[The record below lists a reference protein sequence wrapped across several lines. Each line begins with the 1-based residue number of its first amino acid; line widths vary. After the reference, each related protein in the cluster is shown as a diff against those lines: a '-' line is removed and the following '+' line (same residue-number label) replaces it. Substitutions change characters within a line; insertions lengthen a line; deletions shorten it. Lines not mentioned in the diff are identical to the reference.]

1 MNIKNAENLLSDV
14 TKILKEYEENKIK
27 NSDDFNVF
35 KITGIQSDEV
45 KMCRMLA
52 EIIEPM
58 GTHNKGLFFI
68 RSFVKKV
75 LYLKIDEEELTSA
88 KVYVEYHTEAERR
101 IDIAI
106 VTSRR
111 FIPIE
116 VKIYAQDQ
124 TRQCKDYYDFAL
136 GQKKPEVS
144 KVYYL
149 TLDGHLPQKSGA
161 EGLTPIEDENIT
173 VGYEEIV
180 AISFRNEICAW
191 LEECLEEP
199 ELAEK
204 TTLRTNI
211 EQFVFVVGE
220 LSGNMSKK
228 INQEISNLISGN
240 ADNFAAASVI
250 AQNVLEA
257 KKAKLYDLFS
267 SLELKLAI
275 HGFGYELVEDKCNYR
290 YNNNEAI
297 EKFYNGRKT
306 WPSLTYRYK
315 KIDDTKEIWLRIEV
329 EHNLYC
335 GFVVA
340 KNKNNPGE
348 LIISHDEIEEHIEV
362 PHGFHDDS
370 WWFYWEYLLNDEE
383 KSTPNFINTNDVM
396 IKLFD
401 REYFGRFVD
410 LCADRIIELTK
421 EMKLK

>member
-1 MNIKNAENLLSDV
+1 MIADITALLDEVSG
-14 TKILKEYEENKIK
+14 ILKKHKQSRMN
-27 NSDDFNVF
+27 NGDDFNIF

-52 EIIEPM
+52 EIIDPK
-58 GTHNKGLFFI
+58 GTHNTGLFFI

-75 LYLKIDEEELTSA
+75 LYLDIAEDELASA
-88 KVYVEYHTEAERR
+88 RVYVEYHTGADRR

-106 VTSRR
+106 VTNKR

-116 VKIYAQDQ
+116 VKIYAEDQ

-136 GQKKPEVS
+136 TQKKPVES

-149 TLDGHLPQKSGA
+149 TLDGHLPQKSGI
-161 EGLTPIEDENIT
+161 EGLTSIENDNT
-173 VGYEEIV
+173 VVGYEEIV
-180 AISFRNEICAW
+180 AISFRKEICSW

-204 TTLRTNI
+204 ITLRTNI
-211 EQFVFVVGE
+211 EQFLFVLGE

-228 INQEISNLISGN
+228 INQEISNLIGGN
-240 ADNFAAASVI
+240 SEAFAAASAI
-250 AQNVLEA
+250 AENVQEA
-257 KKAKLYDLFS
+257 KKEMLYKLFS

-275 HGFGYELVEDKCNYR
+275 HGFDYDLVDDRYNYR
-290 YNNNEAI
+290 HNNNEAI

-306 WPSLTYRYK
+306 WPSLTYRCK
-315 KIDDTKEIWLRIEV
+315 KIDETREIWFRIEV
-329 EHNLYC
+329 DHNLYC

-340 KNKNNPGE
+340 ENSDNPGE
-348 LIISHDEIEEHIEV
+348 LVMSHEEIEKYIEV
-362 PHGFHDDS
+362 PHGFYEDS

-383 KSTPNFINTNDVM
+383 KSTPNFVNTNDVM
-396 IKLFD
+396 INMFD
-401 REYFGRFVD
+401 KGYFGKFVD
-410 LCADRIIELTK
+410 LCAARIIELTK

>member
-1 MNIKNAENLLSDV
+1 MASYIETLLSEV
-14 TKILKEYEENKIK
+14 SEILKEHEKNRIK
-27 NSDDFNVF
+27 NGDDFNIF

-52 EIIEPM
+52 EIIDPM
-58 GTHNKGLFFI
+58 GTHNEGQFFI

-75 LYLKIDEEELTSA
+75 LYLDIAEDELSSA
-88 KVYVEYHTEAERR
+88 RVYVEYHTGADRR

-116 VKIYAQDQ
+116 VKIYAEDQ
-124 TRQCKDYYDFAL
+124 TRQCKDYFDFAL
-136 GQKKPEVS
+136 TQKKPVES

-149 TLDGHLPQKSGA
+149 TLDGHLPQKSGT
-161 EGLTPIEDENIT
+161 EGLTPIENDNLV

-180 AISFRNEICAW
+180 AISFRNEICSW

-204 TTLRTNI
+204 ITLRTNI
-211 EQFVFVVGE
+211 EQFLSVLGE

-240 ADNFAAASVI
+240 SETFAAASAI
-250 AQNVLEA
+250 AENVQEA
-257 KKAKLYDLFS
+257 KKEMLYNLFS

-275 HGFGYELVEDKCNYR
+275 HGFDYELVEDKYNYR
-290 YNNNEAI
+290 HNNNEAI

-306 WPSLTYRYK
+306 WPSLTYRCK
-315 KIDDTKEIWLRIEV
+315 MIDDTKEIWFRIEV
-329 EHNLYC
+329 DHNLYC

-340 KNKNNPGE
+340 ENSDNPGE
-348 LIISHDEIEEHIEV
+348 LVMSHEEIERHIEV
-362 PHGFHDDS
+362 PCGFYDDS

-383 KSTPNFINTNDVM
+383 KSTPNFVNTNDIMVN
-396 IKLFD
+396 LFD
-401 REYFGRFVD
+401 REYFGKFVD
-410 LCADRIIELTK
+410 LCAARIIELTK
-421 EMKLK
+421 EMKIK

>member
-1 MNIKNAENLLSDV
+1 MIADITALLDEVSG
-14 TKILKEYEENKIK
+14 ILKKHKQSRMN
-27 NSDDFNVF
+27 NGDDFNIF

-52 EIIEPM
+52 EIIDPK
-58 GTHNKGLFFI
+58 GTHNTGLFFI

-75 LYLKIDEEELTSA
+75 LYLDIAEDELASA
-88 KVYVEYHTEAERR
+88 RVYVEYHTGADRR

-106 VTSRR
+106 VTNKR

-116 VKIYAQDQ
+116 VKIYAEDQ

-136 GQKKPEVS
+136 TQKKPVES

-149 TLDGHLPQKSGA
+149 TLDGHLPQKSGIK
-161 EGLTPIEDENIT
+161 GLTSIENDNT
-173 VGYEEIV
+173 VVGYEEIV
-180 AISFRNEICAW
+180 AISFRKEICSW

-204 TTLRTNI
+204 ITLRTNI
-211 EQFVFVVGE
+211 EQFLFVLGE

-228 INQEISNLISGN
+228 INQEISNLIGGN
-240 ADNFAAASVI
+240 SEAFAAASAI
-250 AQNVLEA
+250 AENVQEA
-257 KKAKLYDLFS
+257 KKEMLYKLFS

-275 HGFGYELVEDKCNYR
+275 HGFDYDLVDDRYNYR
-290 YNNNEAI
+290 HNNNEAI

-306 WPSLTYRYK
+306 WPSLTYRCK
-315 KIDDTKEIWLRIEV
+315 KIDETREIWFRIEV
-329 EHNLYC
+329 DHNLYC

-340 KNKNNPGE
+340 ENSDNPGE
-348 LIISHDEIEEHIEV
+348 LVMSHEEIEKYIEV
-362 PHGFHDDS
+362 PHGFYEDS

-383 KSTPNFINTNDVM
+383 KSTPNFVNTNDVM
-396 IKLFD
+396 INMFD
-401 REYFGRFVD
+401 KGYFGKFVD
-410 LCADRIIELTK
+410 LCAARIIELTK